1 MDVEEAVEAGE
12 ILDRVAAVDIAKAS
26 GMVCLRLPH
35 AALPG
40 RRVQQVW
47 NVAGDTTS
55 ILELGD
61 RLAAA
66 GVQRV
71 VMEATGVY
79 WRPFFVLLESC
90 GLECGL
96 VNARD
101 VKNVP
106 GRPKTDR
113 LDAVWLAKLTERGM
127 LRASFVPPKPVRRL
141 RDLTR
146 TRKTLTEERSRHK
159 QRIEKILEDAQ
170 IKLSSVACDIFGV
183 SGRAMLEA
191 MIQGQADPQV
201 LAAMARGRMV
211 IKHDALVTAL
221 TGCFEEHHAFMCRTL
236 LDTIDHLTGQINILT
251 ERITATLSQIPAAAG
266 PEDGPGLL
274 PLAERLQEI
283 PGIGPRAAQI
293 ILAEIGPDMRVF
305 PTAGHLV
312 SWAKLAP
319 RTIQSGAKTG
329 HGPTGKGNPWLR
341 GILGEVATA
350 AARTDTFLGARY
362 RRLVKRRGRIKA
374 LVAIARSILVIVWH
388 LINDPTARFH
398 DLGPD
403 HHQRQIDP
411 ARRTRELVRQLQAL
425 GHDVTLAPTG

>member
-12 ILDRVAAVDIAKAS
+12 MLARVAAVDIAKVS
-26 GMVCLRLPH
+26 GMVCMRLPH
-35 AALPG
+35 PTLAG
-40 RRVQQVW
+40 RRVQQAW
-47 NVAGDTTS
+47 NVAADTAA

-79 WRPFFVLLESC
+79 WRAFFVLLESR
-90 GLECGL
+90 GLECWL

-146 TRKTLTEERSRHK
+146 TRKTLTQERCRHR

-170 IKLSSVACDIFGV
+170 IKLPSVACDIFGV
-183 SGRAMLEA
+183 SGRATLEA
-191 MIQGQADPQV
+191 MIEGEHDPQV

-211 IKHDALVTAL
+211 IKRDALVTAL

-236 LDTIDHLTGQINILT
+236 LDTIDHLTGQINVLT
-251 ERITATLSQIPAAAG
+251 DRITSTLAQIPVPGAPQDDLGRAPSG
-266 PEDGPGLL
+266 PLVL
-274 PLAERLQEI
+274 TARLQEI
-283 PGIGPRAAQI
+283 PGAGPRAAQI
-293 ILAEIGPDMRVF
+293 IPAELGPDMRAF

-312 SWAKLAP
+312 SWAKRAP

-341 GILGEVATA
+341 GILGEGATA
-350 AARTDTFLGARY
+350 AARTDTFPGARY

-374 LVAIARSILVIVWH
+374 LVAIARSILVIV
-388 LINDPTARFH
+388 
-398 DLGPD
+398 
-403 HHQRQIDP
+403 
-411 ARRTRELVRQLQAL
+411 
-425 GHDVTLAPTG
+425 